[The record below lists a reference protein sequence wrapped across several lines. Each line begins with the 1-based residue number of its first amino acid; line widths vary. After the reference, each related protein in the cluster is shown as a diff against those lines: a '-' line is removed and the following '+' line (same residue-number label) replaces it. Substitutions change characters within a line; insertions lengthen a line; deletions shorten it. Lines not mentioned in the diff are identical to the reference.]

1 MAKNKNNKKRTVKQW
16 ILRYMIIGI
25 IIGSIS
31 TFIITSSNAAYRKS
45 VSSSDSVRVAKWA
58 FTLNDENITTLTTDP
73 LDLLEN
79 SFYTGVNSIV
89 SNGSTSYA
97 ASLVPGMKGV
107 MTYQLKNNSEV
118 DASIV
123 SFSVVL
129 KLEIN
134 NIREEMQT
142 WDDAAWETW
151 IRKIPIEW
159 FITIVDQENDG
170 VTPTTIKI
178 LMDSYL
184 NDYSLED
191 GLTANSKTLS
201 TTWEVVTES
210 NPALDFNLNSQY
222 KVVQLNWE
230 WAYNRYTEDIFYN
243 ETNKEE
249 TFAKTMTYTEYVTY
263 KDTSINTEPSFTYV
277 DPSNITQ
284 TKTYSNITFD
294 DYLDLYVYC
303 QREDVNDFSMLY
315 KYLNYHEYLKWVNTF
330 TKIPEDF
337 YPSTAYDERQQL
349 YLDEIDTKFSNLD
362 VNISVLLSFKIV
374 QKEPV

>member
-159 FITIVDQENDG
+159 FITIVDQTNAG

-263 KDTSINTEPSFTYV
+263 KGTSINTEPSFTYV
-277 DPSNITQ
+277 DSSNTAQ
-284 TKTYSNITFD
+284 TKTYSNISFD

-303 QREDVNDFSMLY
+303 QSQNDFSMLY

-330 TKIPEDF
+330 TQIPDDF

-349 YLDEIDTKFSNLD
+349 YLDEIDTKLSNLD